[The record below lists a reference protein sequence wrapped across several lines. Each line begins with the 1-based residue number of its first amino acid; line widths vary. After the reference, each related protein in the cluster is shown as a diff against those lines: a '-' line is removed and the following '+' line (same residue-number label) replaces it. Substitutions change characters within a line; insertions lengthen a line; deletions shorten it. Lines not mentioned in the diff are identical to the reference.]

1 MSHKL
6 LIHLRCRKRHVQ
18 MREAGARPSPS
29 SAAPASLGIG
39 GHRHQGESVQGCGS
53 VGLRWR
59 HRGSTGAR
67 EAPWAEGPLSPDG
80 RMAEGLPE
88 QAAGISLWPV
98 QGCICLSAPPPPLSA
113 ETGLMN
119 PEPALERNL
128 QPAFPGGVLR
138 S

>member
-18 MREAGARPSPS
+18 MREAGARPSPG

-39 GHRHQGESVQGCGS
+39 GHRHQGESVQGCRS

-59 HRGSTGAR
+59 HREAQGR
-67 EAPWAEGPLSPDG
+67 ERRPGPRAPSP

-98 QGCICLSAPPPPLSA
+98 QGCICLSAPPPPPSA